1 MQLNLDVVLVLAV
14 LGADTLG
21 AAGSVE
27 LDFTPEAVT
36 TRTKKQWVSCL
47 VRNTYTSLFE
57 KKKEKKKKELT
68 RERSGGRWS
77 CCTCWRRCRPR

>member
-36 TRTKKQWVSCL
+36 ARTQKQWVSCL
-47 VRNTYTSLFE
+47 VRNTYKSVR
-57 KKKEKKKKELT
+57 KKEKKKKRT
-68 RERSGGRWS
+68 YAGAVW
-77 CCTCWRRCRPR
+77 W